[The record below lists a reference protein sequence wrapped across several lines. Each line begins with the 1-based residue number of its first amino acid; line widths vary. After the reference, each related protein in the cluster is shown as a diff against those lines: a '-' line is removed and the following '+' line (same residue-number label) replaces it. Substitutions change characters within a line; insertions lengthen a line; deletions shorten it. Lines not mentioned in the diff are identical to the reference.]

1 MKLIL
6 ASTSPRR
13 RKLIK
18 LLGLPY
24 ENISP
29 KDVEE
34 YLDSS
39 DISKLL
45 EDLKE
50 LSKKKA
56 LSVSK
61 DYKEDI
67 VIGADTIVVHDNT
80 LLEKPYSEDEAIYYL
95 KRLSGKT
102 HNVYTGVTLIK
113 NDDISSFIETT
124 YVTFRKIP
132 EEIIKL
138 YVKTGLPL
146 DKAGAYGIQDFGALF
161 VEEIAGD
168 FYNVMGFPVG
178 KIWEYLLKWGVTFDE
193 KANWSAKGEVF

>member
-24 ENISP
+24 KSVSP

-50 LSKKKA
+50 LSKRKA
-56 LSVSK
+56 LSVSN

-67 VIGADTIVVHDNT
+67 VIGADTIVVHDNN
-80 LLEKPYSEDEAIYYL
+80 LLEKPSSEDEAIHYL
-95 KRLSGKT
+95 KILSGKT
-102 HNVYTGVTLIK
+102 HSVYTGVTLVK
-113 NDDISSFIETT
+113 GDGLFSFIETT
-124 YVTFRKIP
+124 YVTFRKIS
-132 EEIIKL
+132 EEIIKS

-161 VEEIAGD
+161 VEKISGD